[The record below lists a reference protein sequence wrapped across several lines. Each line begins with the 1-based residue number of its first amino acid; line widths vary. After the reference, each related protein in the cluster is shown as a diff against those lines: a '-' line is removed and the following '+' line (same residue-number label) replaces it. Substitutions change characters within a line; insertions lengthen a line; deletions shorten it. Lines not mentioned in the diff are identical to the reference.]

1 MEDDHMAATTLSNK
15 QVVDEFDRILNTR
28 DLKRLDEFCTPD
40 MVNHALAPG
49 RPPGLAGTKE
59 FLESEAGRSFQGDT
73 WESLE
78 TIAEGDFVV
87 QHGVRGGHWPGGPFL
102 GFATQPGDYRRE
114 VVFMY
119 RLRDGRICDRWAVR
133 DDLTM
138 LRQLRAI

>member
-1 MEDDHMAATTLSNK
+1 MEDDHMAATTMSNK

-28 DLKRLDEFCTPD
+28 DVKRLDELCTPD

-59 FLESEAGRSFQGDT
+59 FLASEAGQSFQGDT

-102 GFATQPGDYRRE
+102 GFPTQPGDYRRE
-114 VVFMY
+114 GVFMY
-119 RLRDGRICDRWAVR
+119 RLCDGRICDSWAGR
-133 DDLTM
+133 GDPTL
-138 LRQLRAI
+138 LRQLRA

>member
-1 MEDDHMAATTLSNK
+1 MEAGDMASTVIGNK
-15 QVVDEFDRILNTR
+15 QVVEEFDRILNTR
-28 DLKRLDEFCTPD
+28 DFKRLDEICTPD
-40 MVNHALAPG
+40 MHNHALAPG

-59 FLESEAGRSFQGDT
+59 FLESGAGRSFQGDA

-102 GFATQPGDYRRE
+102 GFPTQPGDYRRE
-114 VVFMY
+114 VVFLY

-138 LRQLRAI
+138 LRQLQAI

>member
-1 MEDDHMAATTLSNK
+1 MEDDHMAATTMSNK
-15 QVVDEFDRILNTR
+15 QVVDEFDRIPHTR
-28 DLKRLDEFCTPD
+28 GVERLDGLCPPD

-59 FLESEAGRSFQGDT
+59 FLESGAGQSFQGDT

-78 TIAEGDFVV
+78 TIAEGYFVV

-102 GFATQPGDYRRE
+102 GFPTQPGDYRRE

-138 LRQLRAI
+138 LRQLQAI